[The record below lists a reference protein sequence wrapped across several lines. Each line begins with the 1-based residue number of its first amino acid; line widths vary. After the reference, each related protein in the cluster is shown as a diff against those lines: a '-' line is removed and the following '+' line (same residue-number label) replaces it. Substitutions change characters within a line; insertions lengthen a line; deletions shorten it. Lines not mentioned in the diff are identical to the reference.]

1 MMKNIVLSTAVI
13 ALLTCSAHSQSIQQR
28 QQERGGKV
36 EKTPLQM
43 EEEERARRAMDVERD
58 YEAAMKRSSGGKP
71 SAAPADPWQTVR
83 PKSGPS
89 GDAKK

>member
-1 MMKNIVLSTAVI
+1 
-13 ALLTCSAHSQSIQQR
+13 
-28 QQERGGKV
+28 
-36 EKTPLQM
+36 
-43 EEEERARRAMDVERD
+43 MDVERD